1 MKKLTKIVTAA
12 FFGLT
17 LLSSGYIEAKP
28 SIKEPKGY
36 YQKKAEEKY
45 AKGRILIGFDEI
57 ITKEQADEFIES
69 HDSNDELNLT
79 NYHIRLKFAEVK
91 VPEGE
96 EIKFV
101 DYFNNLKEETIV
113 NYAEPDYIAHINE

>member
-17 LLSSGYIEAKP
+17 LLSSGCIEAKSLTP
-28 SIKEPKGY
+28 EPKVN
-36 YQKKAEEKY
+36 YQKMANEKY
-45 AKGRILIGFDEI
+45 AKGRILIGFDEL
-57 ITKEQADEFIES
+57 ITKEEADEFIES
-69 HDSNDELNLT
+69 HDSNDELELT
-79 NYHIRLKFAEVK
+79 NYITRLKFAEVK

-96 EIKFV
+96 ELRFV

-113 NYAEPDYIAHINE
+113 NYAEPDYLCHIHE